1 MIAGFHASSERIEP
15 AQVLGTHL
23 LRTRPARTPDY
34 KAQAEAWAQ
43 LAESFATDPQ
53 SIADRLANALLRL
66 TSADSSGISLED
78 EVDGQQIFRWVA
90 AAGALAKYKNGTL
103 PRAISPCSEVVRRD
117 EPLLMVEPARCYPA
131 AAQIDPAVR
140 EVLLVPF
147 HCGVRAVGT
156 VWIISHDS
164 SKRFDSEDLRIAL
177 VLTRFAGAA
186 ADMGRLVRGLRHE
199 NDRFLATLSHE
210 MRTPLGTARL
220 AARALQRSS
229 RIGDPSIERQVEIID
244 RQTTQLLALV
254 DDITDFESIRAG
266 RLRLRFT
273 RVSAQEVV
281 SRALEAC
288 GGQIATKKH
297 RVEVAVPQEPVLL
310 TADQVRL
317 TQILINLIGNAVK
330 YTPTGGELKISVEH
344 SKSEVSFRIGDSGI
358 GIDPEFRPHVF
369 DMFVQAPMR
378 NRPRDGGLGLG
389 LALVRDLAELH
400 GGVVTVESAGK
411 GLGAAFTVTLPRAGT
426 QREGPAVTPSRVRS
440 AAKPGSRDQSI

>member
-1 MIAGFHASSERIEP
+1 
-15 AQVLGTHL
+15 
-23 LRTRPARTPDY
+23 
-34 KAQAEAWAQ
+34 
-43 LAESFATDPQ
+43 
-53 SIADRLANALLRL
+53 
-66 TSADSSGISLED
+66 
-78 EVDGQQIFRWVA
+78 
-90 AAGALAKYKNGTL
+90 
-103 PRAISPCSEVVRRD
+103 
-117 EPLLMVEPARCYPA
+117 
-131 AAQIDPAVR
+131 
-140 EVLLVPF
+140 
-147 HCGVRAVGT
+147 
-156 VWIISHDS
+156 
-164 SKRFDSEDLRIAL
+164 
-177 VLTRFAGAA
+177 
-186 ADMGRLVRGLRHE
+186 
-199 NDRFLATLSHE
+199 
-210 MRTPLGTARL
+210 
-220 AARALQRSS
+220 
-229 RIGDPSIERQVEIID
+229 
-244 RQTTQLLALV
+244 LLALV

>member
-1 MIAGFHASSERIEP
+1 MGSRSFDGWPPQAHSPSTKTARFHARSARAARSS
-15 AQVLGTHL
+15 AVT
-23 LRTRPARTPDY
+23 
-34 KAQAEAWAQ
+34 
-43 LAESFATDPQ
+43 
-53 SIADRLANALLRL
+53 
-66 TSADSSGISLED
+66 
-78 EVDGQQIFRWVA
+78 
-90 AAGALAKYKNGTL
+90 
-103 PRAISPCSEVVRRD
+103 SPCSWWSR
-117 EPLLMVEPARCYPA
+117 PA
-131 AAQIDPAVR
+131 ATRQRRKLILRFAKFCWCRSTAEFARSEPS
-140 EVLLVPF
+140 
-147 HCGVRAVGT
+147 G
-156 VWIISHDS
+156 S
-164 SKRFDSEDLRIAL
+164 SATTAKRFDSEDLRIAL

-426 QREGPAVTPSRVRS
+426 QREGPAGTPSRVRS